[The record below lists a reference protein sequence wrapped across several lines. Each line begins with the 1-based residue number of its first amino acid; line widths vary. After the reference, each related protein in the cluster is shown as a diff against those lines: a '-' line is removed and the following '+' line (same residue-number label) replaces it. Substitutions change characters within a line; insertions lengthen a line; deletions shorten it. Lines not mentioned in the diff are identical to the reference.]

1 MRSIATAG
9 ESDARMF
16 DVRSADDEAMI
27 RLRLAPSDARYAG
40 NLVPGSKVMEIFAD
54 LETELALREGGDEGL
69 CAAYES
75 VEFTAPLR
83 AGDYVEGIARVV
95 GSGRRSRKVEARVY
109 KVLGVDDKGARIDLP
124 EPVLA
129 ATAVATIVIRTLDR
143 AGTV

>member
-1 MRSIATAG
+1 
-9 ESDARMF
+9 MF

-40 NLVPGSKVMEIFAD
+40 NLVPGSKAMEIFAD

-75 VEFTAPLR
+75 VQFSAPLR
-83 AGDYVEGIARVV
+83 VGDFVEGIARVV
-95 GSGRRSRKVEARVY
+95 GSGRRSRRIEARIY
-109 KVLGVDDKGARIDLP
+109 KVLSVDDKGQRVDLA

-129 ATAVATIVIRTLDR
+129 ATAIATIVVDTVDR
-143 AGTV
+143 SGQP

>member
-1 MRSIATAG
+1 
-9 ESDARMF
+9 MF

-40 NLVPGSKVMEIFAD
+40 RLVPGSKAMEVFAD

-83 AGDYVEGIARVV
+83 VGDFIEGIARVV
-95 GSGRRSRKVEARVY
+95 GRGRRSRKVEARIY
-109 KVLGVDDKGARIDLP
+109 KVISVDDEGARIDHA

-129 ATAVATIVIRTLDR
+129 ATAVATIVVKTRDG
-143 AGTV
+143 AGKS

>member
-1 MRSIATAG
+1 MFRLSPDDGIA
-9 ESDARMF
+9 R
-16 DVRSADDEAMI
+16 I

-40 NLVPGSKVMEIFAD
+40 DLVPGSKAMEIFAD

-95 GSGRRSRKVEARVY
+95 ERGRRSRKIEAQIHR
-109 KVLGVDDKGARIDLP
+109 VLGVDERGALVDT

-129 ATAVATIVIRTLDR
+129 ATAVATIVVGTLPEGGDS
-143 AGTV
+143 

>member
-1 MRSIATAG
+1 
-9 ESDARMF
+9 MF
-16 DVRSADDEAMI
+16 DVRSAEDEAMI

-40 NLVPGSKVMEIFAD
+40 RLVPGSKAMEVFAD

-83 AGDYVEGIARVV
+83 VGDFIEGIARVV
-95 GSGRRSRKVEARVY
+95 DRGRRSRKVEARIY
-109 KVLGVDDKGARIDLP
+109 KVIGVDDEGTRIDLV

-129 ATAVATIVIRTLDR
+129 ATAVATIVVKTRDG
-143 AGTV
+143 AGTS